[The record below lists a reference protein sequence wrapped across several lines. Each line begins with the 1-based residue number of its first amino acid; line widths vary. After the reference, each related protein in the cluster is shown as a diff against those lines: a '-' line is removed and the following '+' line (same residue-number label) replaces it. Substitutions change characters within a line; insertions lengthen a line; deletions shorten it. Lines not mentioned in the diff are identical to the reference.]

1 MPFNQVDRNIIR
13 GGPGSSSELNYDIYA
28 ELLCNMAIEATQPL
42 SEQERHRILMQNQYH
57 KESAFTI
64 GIFGSWGSG
73 KTSLMARM
81 RSDFE
86 QLETPA
92 KKYKTVWFNAW
103 KYDDKQDIKNAIIQT
118 ILSQICEDTSINVQE
133 RKNITKA
140 ALTYSVCAFKL
151 AGILARGYINVQT
164 AGLVNTQD
172 IAKELEMWANPDGKP
187 HLINPYQFINNFEN
201 VFKNAVQSYVGNDGR
216 LMIFID
222 DLDRCL
228 PENALSVLECLKLHL
243 DQSNC
248 IFVIGLD
255 KRIIEQAVGQRY
267 PKELGITGREY
278 IEKIINLNFF
288 LYDKDRDEVKS
299 RLLQGDLTAQY
310 SNDEKIWGM
319 ISKATNSNIRK
330 MQQFITAFYM
340 IQKIVEKYNLTI
352 VHKLEQRQLTSDNR
366 SIIEKK
372 KIDWNTDD
380 KYKFCKIILLQLNFP
395 DFYDR
400 LANNHQLMDQIYTA
414 WQTEG
419 GTDDSIDIGIDN
431 LIKSTNKHPIFAQF
445 LENRNLI
452 DFIVTYYKD
461 GKITNSDDWKA
472 IQKLSQSVT
481 YM

>member
-1 MPFNQVDRNIIR
+1 MSFNQVDRNIIR

-28 ELLCNMAIEATQPL
+28 ELLCNMAIDATQP
-42 SEQERHRILMQNQYH
+42 QNQDH
-57 KESAFTI
+57 KEGAFTI

-86 QLETPA
+86 KLGTNSA

-103 KYDDKQDIKNAIIQT
+103 KYDDKLDIKNALIQT
-118 ILSQICEDTSINVQE
+118 ILSQICEDISIDVEE
-133 RKNITKA
+133 RKKITKA
-140 ALTYSVCAFKL
+140 ALTYSVCAVKL
-151 AGILARGYINVQT
+151 AGVLAKGYVNAQT
-164 AGLVNTQD
+164 AGMVDIQALAKQLEMLVNPN
-172 IAKELEMWANPDGKP
+172 EKP
-187 HLINPYQFINNFEN
+187 NLINPYQFINNFEN

-248 IFVIGLD
+248 IFVIGID

-288 LYDKDRDEVKS
+288 LSDKDQEEVKA
-299 RLLQGDLTAQY
+299 RLLQGSLTADY

-340 IQKIVEKYNLTI
+340 IQQIVNKHNSTLKD
-352 VHKLEQRQLTSDNR
+352 KLAQRQLTSDR

-395 DFYDR
+395 EFYDC
-400 LANNHQLMDQIYTA
+400 LAKNHQLIDQIYTA
-414 WQTEG
+414 WKSEG
-419 GTDDSIDIGIDN
+419 GTKDEAIDN

-445 LENRNLI
+445 LEDRNLI
-452 DFIVTYYKD
+452 DFLVTYYND

>member
-42 SEQERHRILMQNQYH
+42 SRQNQDH
-57 KESAFTI
+57 KEGAFTI

-81 RSDFE
+81 KRDFE
-86 QLETPA
+86 QLATPA

-103 KYDDKQDIKNAIIQT
+103 KYDDRLDIKNALIQT
-118 ILSQICEDTSINVQE
+118 ILSQICEDESINPQQRE
-133 RKNITKA
+133 HIGKM
-140 ALTYSVCAFKL
+140 ALTYSVCAIKL
-151 AGILARGYINVQT
+151 AGTLARGYVNAQT
-164 AGLVNTQD
+164 GVFVSKQA
-172 IAKELEMWANPDGKP
+172 IAKHDGNPN
-187 HLINPYQFINNFEN
+187 LINPYQFINNFEN
-201 VFKNAVQSYVGNDGR
+201 VFKNAVQNYVNNDGR

-288 LYDKDRDEVKS
+288 LSDKDQEEVKN
-299 RLLQGDLTAQY
+299 RLLQGSLTAQY

-319 ISKATNSNIRK
+319 ISQATNSNIRK

-340 IQKIVEKYNLTI
+340 IQEIVKKHNSTLAD
-352 VHKLEQRQLTSDNR
+352 KLAQPQLTSEHR
-366 SIIEKK
+366 SILEKK
-372 KIDWNTDD
+372 KIDWNTDN

-414 WQTEG
+414 WKSKG

-431 LIKSTNKHPIFAQF
+431 LIKSTNKDPIFAQF
-445 LENRNLI
+445 LEDRNLI
-452 DFIVTYYKD
+452 AFLVTYYND
-461 GKITNSDDWKA
+461 GKITNSDDWKV

>member
-1 MPFNQVDRNIIR
+1 MAQEVAVSLIMIFT
-13 GGPGSSSELNYDIYA
+13 LNYCVIW
-28 ELLCNMAIEATQPL
+28 LSRLQKPL
-42 SEQERHRILMQNQYH
+42 SRQSEDH
-57 KESAFTI
+57 KEGAFTI

-81 RSDFE
+81 KGDFE
-86 QLETPA
+86 KLATQNQ
-92 KKYKTVWFNAW
+92 KYKTVWFNAW
-103 KYDDKQDIKNAIIQT
+103 KYDDKLDIKNALIQT
-118 ILSQICEDTSINVQE
+118 ILSQICADENISPKE
-133 RKNITKA
+133 RQTITKA

-151 AGILARGYINVQT
+151 AGVLAGGYVNGAT
-164 AGLVNTQD
+164 AGFINAEAIAKQLAMLVNHG
-172 IAKELEMWANPDGKP
+172 ENP
-187 HLINPYQFINNFEN
+187 HLINPYQFINDFEN
-201 VFKNAVQSYVGNDGR
+201 VFGKAVESYVGNNGR

-248 IFVIGLD
+248 IFVIGID

-288 LYDKDRDEVKS
+288 LSDKDQEEVKK
-299 RLLQGDLTAQY
+299 RLLQGDLTFEYNNADQ
-310 SNDEKIWGM
+310 IWGM
-319 ISKATNSNIRK
+319 VAKATNSNIRK

-340 IQKIVEKYNLTI
+340 IQEIVKKHNSTLTN
-352 VHKLEQRQLTSDNR
+352 KLEEKQLTTEEK
-366 SIIEKK
+366 SIIEKQ
-372 KIDWNTDD
+372 KIDWNTDN

-395 DFYDR
+395 EFYDR
-400 LANNHQLMDQIYTA
+400 LANNHKLMDQIYTA
-414 WQTEG
+414 WKSKG
-419 GTDDSIDIGIDN
+419 GTDNDIDNGIDN
-431 LIKSTNKHPIFAQF
+431 LFNSKQEYPIFAQF
-445 LENRNLI
+445 LEDRNLI

-461 GKITNSDDWKA
+461 GKITNSDDWKV

>member
-42 SEQERHRILMQNQYH
+42 LRQNQDH
-57 KESAFTI
+57 KEGAFTI

-81 RSDFE
+81 KRDFE
-86 QLETPA
+86 QLATQN

-103 KYDDKQDIKNAIIQT
+103 KYDDKLDIKNALIQT
-118 ILSQICEDTSINVQE
+118 ILSQICEDESINLQE
-133 RKNITKA
+133 RKKITQD

-151 AGILARGYINVQT
+151 AGVLARGSVNLAT
-164 AGLVNTQD
+164 GGLVNTEA
-172 IAKELEMWANPDGKP
+172 IAKQLAMLVNPGENP
-187 HLINPYQFINNFEN
+187 HLINPYQFINNFET
-201 VFKNAVQSYVGNDGR
+201 VFENAVQSYVGNDGR

-248 IFVIGLD
+248 IFVIGID
-255 KRIIEQAVGQRY
+255 KRIIEQAVAQRY

-288 LYDKDRDEVKS
+288 LSDKDREEVKN
-299 RLLQGDLTAQY
+299 RLLQGSLTAQY

-340 IQKIVEKYNLTI
+340 IQEIVKKHNSTLDTK
-352 VHKLEQRQLTSDNR
+352 VQQRQLNDEER
-366 SIIEKK
+366 SKIQRK
-372 KIDWNTDD
+372 KIDWNTDN
-380 KYKFCKIILLQLNFP
+380 KHKFCKIILLQLNFP

-400 LANNHQLMDQIYTA
+400 LANNHQLMDKIYTA
-414 WQTEG
+414 WQNEG
-419 GTDDSIDIGIDN
+419 GKDDGIDN
-431 LIKSTNKHPIFAQF
+431 LINSKNKYPIFAQF
-445 LENRNLI
+445 LEDRNLI
-452 DFIVTYYKD
+452 DFLVTYYND
-461 GKITNSDDWKA
+461 GKITNSDDWKV

>member
-1 MPFNQVDRNIIR
+1 MYFNEVDRNIIR

-42 SEQERHRILMQNQYH
+42 SIQNQDR
-57 KESAFTI
+57 KEGAFTI

-81 RSDFE
+81 KRDFE
-86 QLETPA
+86 QLATPA

-103 KYDDKQDIKNAIIQT
+103 KYDDRLDIKNALIQT
-118 ILSQICEDTSINVQE
+118 ILSQIAEDTNIDSKE

-151 AGILARGYINVQT
+151 AGILGRGYVNAQT
-164 AGLVNTQD
+164 AGFINTQAIAKQFEMLVN
-172 IAKELEMWANPDGKP
+172 PDENP

-201 VFKNAVQSYVGNDGR
+201 VFKSAVQSYVGNEGR

-288 LYDKDRDEVKS
+288 LSDKDREEVKS
-299 RLLQGDLTAQY
+299 RLLQGSLTAQY
-310 SNDEKIWGM
+310 SNDEIIWGM

-340 IQKIVEKYNLTI
+340 IQKFVEKHNSTI
-352 VHKLEQRQLTSDNR
+352 VDKLAQPRLTDDHR

-372 KIDWNTDD
+372 KIDWNTDN

-395 DFYDR
+395 EFYDR
-400 LANNHQLMDQIYTA
+400 LANNHQIIDQIYTA
-414 WQTEG
+414 WKTEG
-419 GTDDSIDIGIDN
+419 GTDDSIDS
-431 LIKSTNKHPIFAQF
+431 LIKSKNNYPIFAEF
-445 LENRNLI
+445 LEDRNLI
-452 DFIVTYYKD
+452 DFLVTYYND
-461 GKITNSDDWKA
+461 GKITNSDDWKV

>member
-1 MPFNQVDRNIIR
+1 MSFEQADRNIIR

-42 SEQERHRILMQNQYH
+42 SRQNQDH
-57 KESAFTI
+57 KEGAFTI

-86 QLETPA
+86 ELGTHSA

-103 KYDDKQDIKNAIIQT
+103 KYDDKLDIKNALIQT
-118 ILSQICEDTSINVQE
+118 ILSQICEDTSINVAE
-133 RKNITKA
+133 RKKITKA
-140 ALTYSVCAFKL
+140 ALTYSVCAGKL
-151 AGILARGYINVQT
+151 AGVLARGYISDLT
-164 AGLVNTQD
+164 AGMVDTEAIAKQIEMLVN
-172 IAKELEMWANPDGKP
+172 PDEKP
-187 HLINPYQFINNFEN
+187 HLINPYQFTNNFEN
-201 VFKNAVQSYVGNDGR
+201 VFKNAVQSYVGDDGR
-216 LMIFID
+216 LMVFID

-248 IFVIGLD
+248 IFVIGID

-288 LYDKDRDEVKS
+288 LSDKDQEEVKA
-299 RLLQGDLTAQY
+299 RLFQGSLTAKY
-310 SNDEKIWGM
+310 NNDEKIWGM
-319 ISKATNSNIRK
+319 IYKATNSNIRK

-340 IQKIVEKYNLTI
+340 IQEIVNKHNSTLADKLGKSRLTPD
-352 VHKLEQRQLTSDNR
+352 SR

-395 DFYDR
+395 EFYDR
-400 LANNHQLMDQIYTA
+400 LANNHQLIDQIYIA
-414 WQTEG
+414 WQNEG

-452 DFIVTYYKD
+452 DFIVTYYND

>member
-42 SEQERHRILMQNQYH
+42 DRQNQNAHH
-57 KESAFTI
+57 KEGAFTI

-73 KTSLMARM
+73 KTSLMAQMKR
-81 RSDFE
+81 DFE
-86 QLETPA
+86 KLATPA

-103 KYDDKQDIKNAIIQT
+103 KYDDKLDIKNALIQT
-118 ILSQICEDTSINVQE
+118 ILSQICADESISPKE
-133 RKNITKA
+133 RQTITKA

-151 AGILARGYINVQT
+151 AGVLARGYVNGQT
-164 AGLVNTQD
+164 AGFINTEAIAKQLAMLVNPG
-172 IAKELEMWANPDGKP
+172 ENP
-187 HLINPYQFINNFEN
+187 HLINPYQFINEFED
-201 VFKNAVQSYVGNDGR
+201 VFGKAVESYVGNNGR

-248 IFVIGLD
+248 IFVIGID

-288 LYDKDRDEVKS
+288 LSDKDREEVKN
-299 RLLQGDLTAQY
+299 RLLQGSLTAQY

-340 IQKIVEKYNLTI
+340 IQEIVKKHNSTLADKLAQLRLTDD
-352 VHKLEQRQLTSDNR
+352 RR
-366 SIIEKK
+366 SILEKK

-395 DFYDR
+395 EFYDR

-414 WQTEG
+414 WQNEG

-431 LIKSTNKHPIFAQF
+431 LIESTNKHPIFAQF
-445 LENRNLI
+445 LDNRNLI
-452 DFIVTYYKD
+452 DFIVTYYND

>member
-1 MPFNQVDRNIIR
+1 MTFNQIDRNIIR
-13 GGPGSSSELNYDIYA
+13 GGPASSSENSELNYDIYA
-28 ELLCNMAIEATQPL
+28 ELLCNMAIKATQPL
-42 SEQERHRILMQNQYH
+42 SRQNQDH
-57 KESAFTI
+57 KEGAFTI

-73 KTSLMARM
+73 KTSLMTRM
-81 RSDFE
+81 KRDFE
-86 QLETPA
+86 QLATPA
-92 KKYKTVWFNAW
+92 TKYKTVWFNAW
-103 KYDDKQDIKNAIIQT
+103 KYDDKLDIKNALIQT
-118 ILSQICEDTSINVQE
+118 ILSQICEDATINVQE

-151 AGILARGYINVQT
+151 AGVLARGYVNAQT

-172 IAKELEMWANPDGKP
+172 LAKQLEMLANPDEKP
-187 HLINPYQFINNFEN
+187 QLINPYQFINNFEN

-248 IFVIGLD
+248 IFVIGID
-255 KRIIEQAVGQRY
+255 KRVIEQAVGQRY

-288 LYDKDRDEVKS
+288 LSEKDREEVK
-299 RLLQGDLTAQY
+299 RLFQGDLTAQY

-340 IQKIVEKYNLTI
+340 IQEIVKKHNSTLADKLVQPRLTPD
-352 VHKLEQRQLTSDNR
+352 RR
-366 SIIEKK
+366 SILEKK

-395 DFYDR
+395 EFYDR

-431 LIKSTNKHPIFAQF
+431 LIKSTNKYPIFAQF

-452 DFIVTYYKD
+452 DFLVTYYND

>member
-1 MPFNQVDRNIIR
+1 MFFNPVDRNIIR

-28 ELLCNMAIEATQPL
+28 ELLCSMALKATQPL
-42 SEQERHRILMQNQYH
+42 AGQNQDH
-57 KESAFTI
+57 KEGAFTI

-81 RSDFE
+81 KRDFE
-86 QLETPA
+86 QLATPA
-92 KKYKTVWFNAW
+92 NKYKTVWFNAW
-103 KYDDKQDIKNAIIQT
+103 KYDDKLDIKNALIQT
-118 ILSQICEDTSINVQE
+118 ILSQICEDKSIALQE
-133 RKNITKA
+133 RENIGKM
-140 ALTYSVCAFKL
+140 ALTYSVCAIKL
-151 AGILARGYINVQT
+151 AGFLARGYVNVQT
-164 AGLVNTQD
+164 GVFVSKQA
-172 IAKELEMWANPDGKP
+172 IAKHDGNPN
-187 HLINPYQFINNFEN
+187 LINPYQFINNFEN
-201 VFKNAVQSYVGNDGR
+201 VFKSAVQNYVGNDGR

-288 LYDKDRDEVKS
+288 LSDKDREEVKN
-299 RLLQGDLTAQY
+299 RLLQGSLTAQY

-319 ISKATNSNIRK
+319 ISQATNSNIRK

-340 IQKIVEKYNLTI
+340 IQEIVKKHNSMLADKLKQPRLTTD
-352 VHKLEQRQLTSDNR
+352 HR
-366 SIIEKK
+366 SILEKK
-372 KIDWNTDD
+372 KIDWNTDN

-400 LANNHQLMDQIYTA
+400 LANNHQLMDKIYTA
-414 WQTEG
+414 WQKEG
-419 GTDDSIDIGIDN
+419 GTDNGIDN
-431 LIKSTNKHPIFAQF
+431 LIKSKDDHPIFAQF
-445 LENRNLI
+445 LEDRNLI
-452 DFIVTYYKD
+452 DFIVTYYND
-461 GKITNSDDWKA
+461 GKITNSDDWKV

>member
-1 MPFNQVDRNIIR
+1 MSFNEADRNIIR

-42 SEQERHRILMQNQYH
+42 SRQNQDH
-57 KESAFTI
+57 KEGAFTI

-81 RSDFE
+81 KRDFE
-86 QLETPA
+86 ELANPS

-103 KYDDKQDIKNAIIQT
+103 KYDDRLDIKNALIQT
-118 ILSQICEDTSINVQE
+118 ILSQICEDTSIKLEE

-151 AGILARGYINVQT
+151 AGILARGYVNVST
-164 AGLVNTQD
+164 GGFVNTQA
-172 IAKELEMWANPDGKP
+172 IAKQFEMLVNPDENP

-248 IFVIGLD
+248 IFVIGID
-255 KRIIEQAVGQRY
+255 KRILEQAVGQRY

-288 LYDKDRDEVKS
+288 LSDKDQEEVKN
-299 RLLQGDLTAQY
+299 RLLQGSLTAQY

-319 ISKATNSNIRK
+319 ISQATNSNIRK

-340 IQKIVEKYNLTI
+340 IQEIVKKHNSTLADKLAQPRLTRD
-352 VHKLEQRQLTSDNR
+352 HR

-395 DFYDR
+395 DFYDH

-414 WQTEG
+414 WKSKG
-419 GTDDSIDIGIDN
+419 GTDNDIDNGIDN
-431 LIKSTNKHPIFAQF
+431 LIKFKDEYPIFAQF
-445 LENRNLI
+445 LEDRNLI
-452 DFIVTYYKD
+452 DFLVTYYND
-461 GKITNSDDWKA
+461 GKITNSDDWKV

>member
-1 MPFNQVDRNIIR
+1 
-13 GGPGSSSELNYDIYA
+13 
-28 ELLCNMAIEATQPL
+28 MAIEATQPL
-42 SEQERHRILMQNQYH
+42 SRQNQDH
-57 KESAFTI
+57 KEGAFTI

-81 RSDFE
+81 KRDFE
-86 QLETPA
+86 QLATPA
-92 KKYKTVWFNAW
+92 QKYKTVWFNAW
-103 KYDDKQDIKNAIIQT
+103 KYDDKLDIKNAIIQT
-118 ILSQICEDTSINVQE
+118 ILSQICADESISPQE
-133 RKNITKA
+133 RQTITKA

-151 AGILARGYINVQT
+151 AGVLAGGYVNGAT
-164 AGLVNTQD
+164 AGFINAQD
-172 IAKELEMWANPDGKP
+172 IAKQLAMLVNPGQNP
-187 HLINPYQFINNFEN
+187 HLINPYQFINEFED
-201 VFKNAVQSYVGNDGR
+201 VFGKAVESYVGNNGR

-243 DQSNC
+243 DRSNC

-288 LYDKDRDEVKS
+288 LSDKDRDEVKD
-299 RLLQGDLTAQY
+299 RLLQGSLTAQY

-340 IQKIVEKYNLTI
+340 IQEIVKKHNSTLAD
-352 VHKLEQRQLTSDNR
+352 KLAQ
-366 SIIEKK
+366 
-372 KIDWNTDD
+372 
-380 KYKFCKIILLQLNFP
+380 
-395 DFYDR
+395 DR
-400 LANNHQLMDQIYTA
+400 LASNHQLMDQIYTA
-414 WQTEG
+414 WQNEG

-431 LIKSTNKHPIFAQF
+431 LIESTNKHPIFAQF

-452 DFIVTYYKD
+452 DFIVTYYND
-461 GKITNSDDWKA
+461 GKITNSDDWKV

>member
-1 MPFNQVDRNIIR
+1 MSFNQVDRNIIR

-28 ELLCNMAIEATQPL
+28 ELLCNMAIEATQL
-42 SEQERHRILMQNQYH
+42 QDQDH
-57 KESAFTI
+57 KEGAFTI

-86 QLETPA
+86 KLGTSA

-103 KYDDKQDIKNAIIQT
+103 KYDDKLDIKNALIQT
-118 ILSQICEDTSINVQE
+118 ILSQICEDTSINIEE
-133 RKNITKA
+133 RKSITKA
-140 ALTYSVCAFKL
+140 ALTYSVCAVKL
-151 AGILARGYINVQT
+151 AGVLGRGYVKAQT
-164 AGLVNTQD
+164 AGIVDTEAIAKQLEMLVN
-172 IAKELEMWANPDGKP
+172 PDEKP

-201 VFKNAVQSYVGNDGR
+201 VFKNAVQSYVGDDGR

-248 IFVIGLD
+248 IFVIGID

-288 LYDKDRDEVKS
+288 LSDKDRDEVKN
-299 RLLQGDLTAQY
+299 RLLQGSLTAQY

-340 IQKIVEKYNLTI
+340 IQEIVKKHNSTLAD
-352 VHKLEQRQLTSDNR
+352 KLAKRGLGSDSR

-395 DFYDR
+395 EFYDR
-400 LANNHQLMDQIYTA
+400 LAKNNQLIDQIYTA
-414 WQTEG
+414 WQNED

-431 LIKSTNKHPIFAQF
+431 LIKSTKKNPIFAQF
-445 LENRNLI
+445 LEDRNLI
-452 DFIVTYYKD
+452 DFIVTYYND